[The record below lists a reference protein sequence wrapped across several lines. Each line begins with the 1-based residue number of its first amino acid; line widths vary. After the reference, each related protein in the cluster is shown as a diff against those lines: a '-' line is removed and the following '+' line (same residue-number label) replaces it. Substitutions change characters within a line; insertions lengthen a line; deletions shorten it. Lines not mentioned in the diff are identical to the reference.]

1 MGGSPSGDSPAGG
14 GGRAP
19 RRTTEMGFAARVKR
33 AGAACLLALAIAEV
47 ARLLRLA
54 RHAAAFEPGLG
65 EQLATTWAGLGVVAG
80 FALVLGA
87 WLALEAA
94 AALLERRAGC
104 VGVALAGL
112 IALALPVLVVAAI
125 VVVPT
130 RPWRTDSTPFVAA
143 AAMLAASSP
152 LLWWAL
158 RRLGRRAL
166 RAGLAPRALLAAA
179 LLGSTTA
186 AWYLGTTR
194 FWETYGRV
202 HLIAFGAVLWAALA
216 AATLVAPPRPPAA
229 PRSAKERSR
238 ERATALA
245 VLALLL
251 GGLLGLSRSPSLG
264 ARELFYAATPY
275 RWVLAPLAALQ
286 IDVDEDGAPASFGFL
301 IGSDCDDLNATVG
314 PGRVEVPDNGIDENC
329 FGGDLR
335 AEASA
340 PFVPAPLPPLAA
352 GPPRNVLVVAI
363 DALRYMPDWPDG
375 IDRELM
381 PRLGAFADEA
391 VRFTDFR
398 LCSPG
403 TRMSVPDILA
413 GSTIGPEVGAARPPL
428 LHALAAA
435 GYHTMFVSNEIVFQL
450 MGSLGNGFAEVHV
463 SPGFIDFHEDRF
475 NSERLRIVLDEGRP
489 EPWYVYTHF
498 LDAHEPYLV
507 PRRCEQDVPHAER
520 YLCALRTVDEQL
532 GALLAFLDERGML
545 ERTVVAVLADHGEGF
560 GEHGLW
566 AHANSLFDEL
576 VHVPLIVRVPG
587 VDPAIRDVPAHCYDV
602 AATLLAAARAPA
614 RPLLQGADLLALGDD
629 EPRPQFARMR
639 ESRHRP
645 EANRDRAMAVWDGVK
660 LIWDPAT
667 RIAVYYDLRAD
678 PGEQRPLTEAPRDAE
693 PALSELL
700 DAWLSELARREASP
714 YRPREWGVTEL
725 R

>member
-1 MGGSPSGDSPAGG
+1 
-14 GGRAP
+14 
-19 RRTTEMGFAARVKR
+19 MGFAARVKR
-33 AGAACLLALAIAEV
+33 TGAACLLGLAIAEGV
-47 ARLLRLA
+47 RLLRLT
-54 RHAAAFEPGLG
+54 RHPAAFEPGLG
-65 EQLATTWAGLGVVAG
+65 DHLATTWAGLGVVAG

-94 AALLERRAGC
+94 AGALERRAGRL
-104 VGVALAGL
+104 GVALGGL
-112 IALALPVLVVAAI
+112 IALAAPALAVAAV

-130 RPWRTDSTPFVAA
+130 RPWRSDPTPFLVAGTVFAA
-143 AAMLAASSP
+143 ASP

-158 RRLGRRAL
+158 RRFGRRAL
-166 RAGLAPRALLAAA
+166 RAGPAPRVALAAA
-179 LLGSTTA
+179 LLGGAVA
-186 AWYLGTTR
+186 AWYLGTSR

-202 HLIAFGAVLWAALA
+202 HLVAFGVVMWAALA
-216 AATLVAPPRPPAA
+216 AATLLGPRNPVA
-229 PRSAKERSR
+229 PRSPTERSR
-238 ERATALA
+238 QRATALA

-251 GGLLGLSRSPSLG
+251 AGLLGLSRTPSPA

-301 IGSDCDDLNATVG
+301 IGSDCDDLDAAVG
-314 PGRVEVPDNGIDENC
+314 PGRVDVPDNDIDENC

-340 PFVPAPLPPLAA
+340 PFAPAPLPPLAT
-352 GPPRNVLVVAI
+352 GPPRNILVVAI
-363 DALRYMPDWPDG
+363 DALRYMRDWPDG

-428 LHALAAA
+428 LHSLAAA

-450 MGSLGNGFAEVHV
+450 MGTLGNGFAEVHV

-507 PRRCEQDVPHAER
+507 PRRCEQDVPHDER
-520 YLCALRTVDEQL
+520 YLCALRAVDEQL
-532 GALLAFLDERGML
+532 GALLAFLEERGML

-576 VHVPLIVRVPG
+576 VHVPLVIRVPG
-587 VDPAIRDVPAHCYDV
+587 VEPAIREVSAHCYDV
-602 AATLLAAARAPA
+602 AATVLAAARAPA
-614 RPLLQGADLLALGDD
+614 QPLLQGVDLLALADD
-629 EPRPQFARMR
+629 LAPRPQFARMR

-645 EANRDRAMAVWDGVK
+645 EANRDRVMAVWDGVK
-660 LIWDPAT
+660 LLWDPAT
-667 RIAVYYDLRAD
+667 RIATYYDLRAD
-678 PGEQRPLTEAPRDAE
+678 PGEQRPLAQAPRDAE
-693 PALSELL
+693 PALSALL